1 MVRYN
6 FLSGDVSPVLTLGE
20 KMSRVLPGS
29 SAGLAVLSGAKMPGH
44 RRKVWV
50 GVTR

>member
-6 FLSGDVSPVLTLGE
+6 FLSGDISPVLPLGE
-20 KMSRVLPGS
+20 MSRVLPGS
-29 SAGLAVLSGAKMPGH
+29 SAGLAVLSRAKMPGH

-50 GVTR
+50 GMTR